1 MTKKMFLISI
11 VWLIIYFLSKTLIE
25 IYIPFSKSLT
35 IIKNFF
41 YINPTHNTGA
51 AWGFLS
57 EYPIIIIITTFIAM
71 IIIYR
76 YMFAFKKNK
85 RNTLAFSLL
94 FGGIVG
100 NLLDRILY
108 GYVRDFLSIYI
119 FKYSFPVFN
128 IADIGICIG
137 IVLLII
143 AIIKGE
149 DRYGNKSSGK

>member
-1 MTKKMFLISI
+1 MTKKMFIISI
-11 VWLIIYFLSKTLIE
+11 IWLIIDFLSKTLIE
-25 IYIPFSKSLT
+25 IYIPFGKSLT

-41 YINPTHNTGA
+41 YLTPTHNTGA

-57 EYPIIIIITTFIAM
+57 EYPIIIIITTLIAM
-71 IIIYR
+71 VIIYR